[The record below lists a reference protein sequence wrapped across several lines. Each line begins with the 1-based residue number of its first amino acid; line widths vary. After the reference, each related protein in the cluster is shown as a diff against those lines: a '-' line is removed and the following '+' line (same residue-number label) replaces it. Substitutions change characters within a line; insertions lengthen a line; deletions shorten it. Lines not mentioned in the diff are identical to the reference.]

1 MVYFFSKAE
10 KSNSLALT
18 DCVNAFFLRLAGI
31 LKLRKKAGESS
42 SKWFFVVFSLFP
54 SPEFSCVRWVGKCL
68 MKNRLS
74 SSSSFLPSSSHY
86 CKAMSLISLQLNCL
100 TVPAFCYD
108 PDKGAIVSSKVHVY
122 YLCFIFSCMLVWWK
136 QKKIVQS
143 VRICTR
149 VSLRFT
155 NYNELVQII
164 C

>member
-1 MVYFFSKAE
+1 MLFF
-10 KSNSLALT
+10 
-18 DCVNAFFLRLAGI
+18 RLAGI

-68 MKNRLS
+68 MKNLLS

-108 PDKGAIVSSKVHVY
+108 ADVGAIVSSKVHVY
-122 YLCFIFSCMLVWWK
+122 YLRLCFFHFQLCTCLMTAKEDS
-136 QKKIVQS
+136 S
-143 VRICTR
+143 VRLNLHD
-149 VSLRFT
+149 SFSAASKL
-155 NYNELVQII
+155 
-164 C
+164 

>member
-1 MVYFFSKAE
+1 MREYLFF
-10 KSNSLALT
+10 
-18 DCVNAFFLRLAGI
+18 RQAGI
-31 LKLRKKAGESS
+31 LNLRKKAGESC
-42 SKWFFVVFSLFP
+42 SKLFFVVFSLFP
-54 SPEFSCVRWVGKCL
+54 SPELSCVRWVGKCL
-68 MKNRLS
+68 MKNRLN

-108 PDKGAIVSSKVHVY
+108 ADKGAIVSSKVHVY

-149 VSLRFT
+149 VSLRLP
-155 NYNELVQII
+155 NYDELVQII

>member
-1 MVYFFSKAE
+1 MRE
-10 KSNSLALT
+10 
-18 DCVNAFFLRLAGI
+18 CFFLRLAGI

-68 MKNRLS
+68 IKNRLS
-74 SSSSFLPSSSHY
+74 SSSSFLPSGSHY